1 MHSYHPVSNPRLRP
15 ARRKR
20 RLHRSSSQRKKRV
33 AYATLFNFIPLLFLL
48 KDILTQSADG
58 ALEVLGQIP
67 PRRAG
72 GDLFSLTFHDV
83 HVNLTLRI
91 YKDLTFPE
99 RKVDSTIIH
108 LAV

>member
-1 MHSYHPVSNPRLRP
+1 MYVDTPSR
-15 ARRKR
+15 
-20 RLHRSSSQRKKRV
+20 RSSSNTKR
-33 AYATLFNFIPLLFLL
+33 AAEATLFGVIPLLFLL
-48 KDILTQSADG
+48 KGVLAEAADG
-58 ALEVLGQIP
+58 ALEVLGKLLKGG
-67 PRRAG
+67 AG

>member
-1 MHSYHPVSNPRLRP
+1 MYVDTPSR
-15 ARRKR
+15 
-20 RLHRSSSQRKKRV
+20 RSSSDTKR
-33 AYATLFNFIPLLFLL
+33 AAEATLFGVIPLLFLL
-48 KDILTQSADG
+48 KGVLTQSANG
-58 ALEVLGQIP
+58 ALEVLGKILEG
-67 PRRAG
+67 RTG